1 VIAMQGNPCIGLV
14 DGSPTSPSQL
24 GEVQGGNHI
33 SVVLVATSNATK
45 EGLCSAISLVDSSA
59 SRTSLRSVFGF
70 DVNNRNAF
78 LQTLV
83 FNHLLKS
90 VKSPAMERCSL
101 FLAMLTPLSYPVK
114 LLHNNHSSFLQAVNK
129 SPADLMQYC
138 ICPTMLPPAKP
149 FEPSLCREG
158 AFSLEGAS
166 KLSEVLPPILNWFTI
181 NTKAI
186 GSYQELVDPDI
197 NTNGIIPSGFS
208 NFDKN
213 CDVQIKF
220 LAIPSINQL
229 GISHRILQKL
239 SLIIS
244 DSKLNFDPPVNR
256 GYGSSKFSTPEKSK
270 ESFIQIHRKLS
281 ELVLLLSVSL
291 VRLGNSI
298 PCSYRKIR
306 RQIKSL
312 FSFVINKAV
321 QCNRVVNSVIPSYLA
336 YVVASISKGF
346 TSIHKLLE
354 FIFGAIK
361 LAYYCLGSF
370 HQFIYTFEVFK
381 TSAFLSM
388 LSHGV
393 SSGVVR

>member
-1 VIAMQGNPCIGLV
+1 MIAMQGNPCIGLV

-114 LLHNNHSSFLQAVNK
+114 LLHNNHSSFLQAINK

-138 ICPTMLPPAKP
+138 ISPTMLPPAKP

-186 GSYQELVDPDI
+186 GSDQELVDPDI

-270 ESFIQIHRKLS
+270 ESFISWKWNGEIKKESLLRRVKSRLS
-281 ELVLLLSVSL
+281 KSIESCLNLCCFFLSVL
-291 VRLGNSI
+291 
-298 PCSYRKIR
+298 
-306 RQIKSL
+306 
-312 FSFVINKAV
+312 
-321 QCNRVVNSVIPSYLA
+321 
-336 YVVASISKGF
+336 
-346 TSIHKLLE
+346 
-354 FIFGAIK
+354 
-361 LAYYCLGSF
+361 
-370 HQFIYTFEVFK
+370 
-381 TSAFLSM
+381 
-388 LSHGV
+388 
-393 SSGVVR
+393 